1 MTDIVNETYAQKE
14 LTVPQYNTLVRL
26 VSDNISDEDDIE
38 YLGMYA
44 SEDDAVEAFLSEEHW
59 KISELLEN
67 EVVSINT
74 SAALDFMEH
83 SYDAYVLTD
92 WTQDDP
98 NSYLI
103 KLA

>member
-1 MTDIVNETYAQKE
+1 VVGE
-14 LTVPQYNTLVRL
+14 L
-26 VSDNISDEDDIE
+26 IE
-38 YLGMYA
+38 NGA
-44 SEDDAVEAFLSEEHW
+44 
-59 KISELLEN
+59 
-67 EVVSINT
+67 VSINT
-74 SAALDFMEH
+74 SAALDFMEY

>member
-1 MTDIVNETYAQKE
+1 MTNIVNETLAREE
-14 LTVPQYNTLVRL
+14 LTVTEYNALVQL
-26 VSDNISDEDDIE
+26 ISDNVSEPDDVE
-38 YLGMYA
+38 YLGTFY
-44 SEDDAVEAFLSEEHW
+44 SEDEAIEAFFSEEHW
-59 KISELLEN
+59 VVGELIEN
-67 EVVSINT
+67 GAVSINT
-74 SAALDFMEH
+74 SAALDFMEY